1 LTKEEERD
9 IENMLNMYN
18 ASTSATIAAPMMSH
32 QTSQQTVT
40 QQQQQLQSQFQ
51 SPTSAPA
58 LNFIPVFDDDEEMDE
73 RGKLPVDMERPTSAH
88 VSPHSSIVTFLII
101 VTAEYG

>member
-1 LTKEEERD
+1 
-9 IENMLNMYN
+9 
-18 ASTSATIAAPMMSH
+18 MSH
-32 QTSQQTVT
+32 QTSQLTVT

-73 RGKLPVDMERPTSAH
+73 RGKVPADMERPTSAH
-88 VSPHSSIVTFLII
+88 VSPLSTIVTFPII
-101 VTAEYG
+101 VTAEYGWWFN